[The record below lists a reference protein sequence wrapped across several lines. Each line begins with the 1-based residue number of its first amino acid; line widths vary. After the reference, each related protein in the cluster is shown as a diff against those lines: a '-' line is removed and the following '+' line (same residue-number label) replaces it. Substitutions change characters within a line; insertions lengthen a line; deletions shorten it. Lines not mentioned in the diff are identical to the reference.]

1 MTLLGKIFTGLI
13 LVMSV
18 LFLGLAISV
27 YATHV
32 NWRKVV
38 SNPTPASGEELGL
51 EQKLKTQLDVNE
63 QLKAKQND
71 LMAAIALE
79 QAARRFA
86 LAALETK
93 LKSRSDELERV
104 QQELAKLTATEG
116 TTAGA
121 LVTAQNELT
130 NITNEVKALR
140 DTVRATQKDVDH
152 QFDIVVKV
160 TDEINQMRR
169 VKADLENR
177 QRPLQSAVA
186 AMKSAMDKLG
196 VHVDVEKNGTVR
208 TDVDRI
214 PPKVDGVV
222 INVGDKELIEI
233 SIGDDDGILVGHQLD
248 VYRDDAY
255 LGKVKIVKTSPDR
268 AVAEII
274 PEFKRGTIRKGDRVA
289 TKLS

>member
-27 YATHV
+27 YATHQ
-32 NWRKVV
+32 NWREV
-38 SNPTPASGEELGL
+38 SQKTTKDLR
-51 EQKLKTQLDVNE
+51 EQERVNAQLKTRQ
-63 QLKAKQND
+63 AD
-71 LMAAIALE
+71 LLAAIALE
-79 QAARRFA
+79 ETSRRYA

-93 LKSRSDELERV
+93 LRARSEDLERV
-104 QQELAKLTATEG
+104 QQELAKITATEG
-116 TTAGA
+116 VTAGA
-121 LVTAQNELT
+121 LVTAENELV
-130 NITNEVKALR
+130 NVTNEVRTLR
-140 DTVRATQKDVDH
+140 DAIRESQQDVDH
-152 QFDIVVKV
+152 QFGLVV
-160 TDEINQMRR
+160 TMSDELNQMRR
-169 VKADLENR
+169 VKSDLENR

-186 AMKSAMDKLG
+186 AMRSAMDKLG
-196 VHVDVEKNGTVR
+196 VAVDVEKDGTVR

-214 PPKVDGVV
+214 PPRVGGTVV
-222 INVGDKELIEI
+222 AVGDKNLIEI
-233 SIGDDDGILVGHQLD
+233 SIGGDDGILVGHQLD

-255 LGKVKIVKTSPDR
+255 LGKVVIVKTSPDR

>member
-1 MTLLGKIFTGLI
+1 MTLLGKVFTGLI

-38 SNPTPASGEELGL
+38 SNPSPAAGEKPGL
-51 EQKLKTQLDVNE
+51 EQQLKLQQDVNTQLKDQQQKLLNS
-63 QLKAKQND
+63 L
-71 LMAAIALE
+71 ALE
-79 QAARRFA
+79 QQARRFA

-93 LKSRSDELERV
+93 LKARSEELERV
-104 QQELAKLTATEG
+104 QQELATLTNTEG
-116 TTAGA
+116 VTAGA
-121 LVTAQNELT
+121 LVAAQTELT
-130 NITNEVKALR
+130 NVMNEVKALR
-140 DTVRATQKDVDH
+140 DSVRQAQQDVDH
-152 QFDIVVKV
+152 QFAIVVKT

-169 VKADLENR
+169 VKEDLEAR
-177 QRPLQSAVA
+177 QGPLVATVA
-186 AMKSAMDKLG
+186 AMKSALDKMG
-196 VHVDVEKNGTVR
+196 VGVDVEQDGTVR

-214 PPKVDGVV
+214 PPRVDGIVV
-222 INVGDKELIEI
+222 TVGEKNLIEI
-233 SIGDDDGILVGHQLD
+233 SIGEDDGILVGHQLD

-255 LGKVKIVKTSPDR
+255 LGKVKIVRTSPDR

>member
-1 MTLLGKIFTGLI
+1 MTLLGKLFTVLI

-32 NWRKVV
+32 NWRAEAEGKKKE
-38 SNPTPASGEELGL
+38 A
-51 EQKLKTQLDVNE
+51 DVQMSVNQ
-63 QLKAKQND
+63 QLKDQQQD

-79 QAARRFA
+79 QSARRFA
-86 LAALETK
+86 LAGLYTK
-93 LKSRSDELERV
+93 LTSRSDDLERV
-104 QQELAKLTATEG
+104 QQELATLTNTEG
-116 TTAGA
+116 VTAGA

-140 DTVRATQKDVDH
+140 DTVREAQKDVDH
-152 QFDIVVKV
+152 QFDVVVKT

-169 VKADLENR
+169 VKLDLENR

-196 VHVDVEKNGTVR
+196 VRVDVEQDGTVR
-208 TDVDRI
+208 TDVDRV
-214 PPKVDGVV
+214 PPKVDGIVLN
-222 INVGDKELIEI
+222 IGEKDLIEI
-233 SIGDDDGILVGHQLD
+233 SIGDDDGILIGHELD

-255 LGKVKIVKTSPDR
+255 LGKVKVVKTSPDR

>member
-13 LVMSV
+13 VMMSV

-38 SNPTPASGEELGL
+38 SNPTPAPGESLGL
-51 EQKLKTQLDVNE
+51 REQLATQLDVNR
-63 QLKAKQND
+63 QLRERQAD
-71 LMAAIALE
+71 LTAAIALE
-79 QAARRFA
+79 QASRRYA

-93 LKSRSDELERV
+93 LKTRSDELEVV

-116 TTAGA
+116 ITAGA

-130 NITNEVKALR
+130 AITAEVKALR
-140 DTVRATQKDVDH
+140 DEVRVAQQDVDR
-152 QFDIVVKV
+152 QFDVVV
-160 TDEINQMRR
+160 QLTDETNQMRR
-169 VKADLENR
+169 VKSDLENR

-186 AMKSAMDKLG
+186 AMKGAMEKLG
-196 VHVDVEKNGTVR
+196 VGIEVEKDGTVR
-208 TDVDRI
+208 TDLDRV
-214 PPKVDGVV
+214 PPAVRGEV
-222 INVGDKELIEI
+222 IEI
-233 SIGDDDGILVGHQLD
+233 GEKDLVEISVGSDDGILVGHTLD
-248 VYRDDAY
+248 VYRDQAY
-255 LGKVKIVKTSPDR
+255 LGKVVVLKTSPDR
-268 AVAEII
+268 AVAEIL

>member
-1 MTLLGKIFTGLI
+1 MT
-13 LVMSV
+13 
-18 LFLGLAISV
+18 
-27 YATHV
+27 
-32 NWRKVV
+32 
-38 SNPTPASGEELGL
+38 
-51 EQKLKTQLDVNE
+51 
-63 QLKAKQND
+63 
-71 LMAAIALE
+71 AAIALE

-130 NITNEVKALR
+130 NITTEVKALR
-140 DTVRATQKDVDH
+140 DTVREAQKDVDH

-160 TDEINQMRR
+160 TDETNQMRR

-177 QRPLQSAVA
+177 QRPLQAAVA

-196 VHVDVEKNGTVR
+196 VHVDVEKDGTVR

-214 PPKVDGVV
+214 PPKVDG
-222 INVGDKELIEI
+222 
-233 SIGDDDGILVGHQLD
+233 
-248 VYRDDAY
+248 
-255 LGKVKIVKTSPDR
+255 DR
-268 AVAEII
+268 RQ
-274 PEFKRGTIRKGDRVA
+274 RG
-289 TKLS
+289 

>member
-1 MTLLGKIFTGLI
+1 MTLLGKVFTGLI

-38 SNPTPASGEELGL
+38 SNPSPAPGEKAGL
-51 EQKLKTQLDVNE
+51 EQQLKVQQDVNQ
-63 QLKAKQND
+63 QLKDQQQD

-79 QAARRFA
+79 QQARRFA
-86 LAALETK
+86 LAGLETK
-93 LKSRSDELERV
+93 LKSRSDELENV
-104 QQELAKLTATEG
+104 QQQLGTLTNTEG
-116 TTAGA
+116 VTAGA
-121 LVTAQNELT
+121 LVAAQTELAG
-130 NITNEVKALR
+130 IQKEVKELR
-140 DTVRATQKDVDH
+140 DTVRAEQQNVDQ
-152 QFDIVVKV
+152 QFAAVVKM
-160 TDEINQMRR
+160 TDEVNQMTRM
-169 VKADLENR
+169 KSDLENR
-177 QRPLQSAVA
+177 QRPLQEAVA
-186 AMKSAMDKLG
+186 AMRSAMDKLG
-196 VHVDVEKNGTVR
+196 VHVGVEQDGTVR

-214 PPKVDGVV
+214 PPKVEGEVV
-222 INVGDKELIEI
+222 TVGEKNLIEI
-233 SIGDDDGILVGHQLD
+233 SIGEDDGILVGHQLD

-255 LGKVKIVKTSPDR
+255 LGKVKVVKTSPDR

>member
-1 MTLLGKIFTGLI
+1 MTLLGKVFTGLI

-38 SNPTPASGEELGL
+38 SNPSPAAGEKPGL
-51 EQKLKTQLDVNE
+51 EQQLKLQQDVNQ
-63 QLKAKQND
+63 QLKDQQQD
-71 LMAAIALE
+71 LMAALALE
-79 QAARRFA
+79 QQARRYA
-86 LAALETK
+86 LAGLETK

-104 QQELAKLTATEG
+104 QQELATLTNTEG
-116 TTAGA
+116 VTAGA

-130 NITNEVKALR
+130 NITNEVKMLR
-140 DTVRATQKDVDH
+140 DSVREAQQDADH
-152 QFDIVVKV
+152 QFDIVVKT

-169 VKADLENR
+169 VKLDLENR
-177 QRPLQSAVA
+177 ARPLQSAVA

-196 VHVDVEKNGTVR
+196 VRVDVEKDGTVR
-208 TDVDRI
+208 TDVDRV
-214 PPKVDGVV
+214 PPKVDGIV
-222 INVGDKELIEI
+222 INVGAKDLIEI
-233 SIGDDDGILVGHQLD
+233 SIGDDDGILVGHELD

-255 LGKVKIVKTSPDR
+255 LGKVKVVKTSPDR

-274 PEFKRGTIRKGDRVA
+274 PGFKKGTIRKGDRVA